1 VKRSQSA
8 FNRHTPA
15 GYPFSLI
22 ARLGV
27 LLAALILLLVV
38 CRDCRA
44 DALPDSL
51 WLNLGGV
58 SVHSK
63 GGLNNVNPALALEA
77 RWGDEFA
84 ITGGQLRN
92 SQSARS
98 HFLAAI
104 YTPWST
110 STPLGT
116 LRAGITVGAIDG
128 YTANHGR
135 AIPVAGATAALT
147 VGPVEL
153 GLLGVPASPRS
164 TAVITLM
171 VKVRLQ

>member
-1 VKRSQSA
+1 MGHRNAQ
-8 FNRHTPA
+8 NDRHTPA
-15 GYPFSLI
+15 GYPFHLM

-44 DALPDSL
+44 ATLPDSL
-51 WLNLGGV
+51 WLNVGGV
-58 SVHSK
+58 SVHNK
-63 GGLNNVNPALALEA
+63 GGLNNVNPALAIEA

-92 SQSARS
+92 SQAARS
-98 HFLAAI
+98 RFLAAI
-104 YTPWST
+104 YTPWAT

-116 LRAGITVGAIDG
+116 LRVGFTAGAIDG
-128 YTANHGR
+128 YTANNGR

-147 VGPVEL
+147 MGPVEL

-164 TAVITLM
+164 AAVITLM
-171 VKVRLQ
+171 FKVRLP